1 MNNVSMV
8 GRLTRDPELK
18 EIGDG
23 RSVCE
28 LRVAVDNPGRGGERG
43 KPTYV
48 DVSTFG
54 GQAEACAT
62 HLAKG
67 RQVAVNGRLVFREW
81 TTRDGSKRSAHS
93 VRGSV
98 EFIGSKA
105 DAEGV
110 GRREPEEMA
119 LAL

>member
-1 MNNVSMV
+1 MNNVNLV

-18 EIGDG
+18 EIGGG

-48 DVSTFG
+48 D
-54 GQAEACAT
+54 A
-62 HLAKG
+62 
-67 RQVAVNGRLVFREW
+67 
-81 TTRDGSKRSAHS
+81 SKRSAHS

-98 EFIGSKA
+98 EFLGPKA
-105 DAEGV
+105 DSEGA
-110 GRREPEEMA
+110 GSWEREEMA
-119 LAL
+119 PAL

>member
-1 MNNVSMV
+1 MNNVNLI

-18 EIGDG
+18 EIGGG

-28 LRVAVDNPGRGGERG
+28 LRVAVDNPGRGGVPG
-43 KPTYV
+43 DPTYV

-54 GQAEACAT
+54 GQAEACAA

-81 TTRDGSKRSAHS
+81 TARDGSKRSAHS
-93 VRGSV
+93 IRGSV
-98 EFIGSKA
+98 EFLGSKA
-105 DAEGV
+105 DTGV
-110 GRREPEEMA
+110 DRREPEEIA